1 MDYEKQVKVVVF
13 IIYYIYILFL
23 IVDYETIKKLNH
35 KKD

>member
-23 IVDYETIKKLNH
+23 IGDYEAIKKLNH